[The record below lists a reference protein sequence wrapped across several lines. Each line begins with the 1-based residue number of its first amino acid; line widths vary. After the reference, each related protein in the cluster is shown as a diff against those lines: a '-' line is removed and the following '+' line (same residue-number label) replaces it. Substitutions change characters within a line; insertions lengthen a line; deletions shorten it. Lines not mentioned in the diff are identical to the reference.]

1 MRQAAAQAGSDLA
14 KARANAPMIGNMRH
28 LSLRLVRKF
37 IACNFALPFA
47 YMHKGPEGKWDAEA
61 IDMAVDLIGECPTTT
76 LTELIDTVCS
86 VLEAPMISKSALYEY
101 LNDRL
106 ISYKQVYHENQ
117 MRNDPAVIQER
128 KLFCQKL
135 MAHIGPLRAY
145 LDESGVSLGIAR
157 HRGRALIGELP
168 NQLGPRNSGTNESVV
183 CAIDNQH
190 GVFHMKHRKGAYT
203 KDIFQPFFQEVVDKY
218 AGEGVGSVIF
228 IMDNCRTH
236 DGLVLQMIARFAMI
250 NDVSAGY
257 DVWFLPR
264 YSPMLNPIEEC
275 FNVFKFAIR
284 HLFITQFRQEI
295 LAVMRAPWGTGET
308 ARAGILGRAIDMAIS
323 AVTPAKVQAQ

>member
-1 MRQAAAQAGSDLA
+1 
-14 KARANAPMIGNMRH
+14 
-28 LSLRLVRKF
+28 LSPQLIRKI
-37 IACNFALPFA
+37 IASNFALPFA
-47 YMHKGPEGKWDAEA
+47 YMHKGPEGKWGSEA
-61 IDMAVDLIGECPTTT
+61 IDMAVDLIAESPTMT

-86 VLEAPMISKSALYEY
+86 VLEALMISKSTLYAY

-128 KLFCQKL
+128 QLFCQKL
-135 MAHIGPLRAY
+135 MTHIGPVRAY

-157 HRGRALIGELP
+157 HRGRAPIGELP
-168 NQLGPRNSGTNESVV
+168 IELGPRNSGTNESVV
-183 CAIDNQH
+183 CAVDNQH

-203 KDIFQPFFQEVVDKY
+203 KETFQPFFQEVVDKY
-218 AGEGVGSVIF
+218 VAEGVRGVIF
-228 IMDNCRTH
+228 IMDNCRIH
-236 DGLVLQMIARFAMI
+236 DGAVLQMIARSAVI

-275 FNVFKFAIR
+275 FNVLKSAIR

-295 LAVMRAPWGTGET
+295 LDVMRAQWGMGE
-308 ARAGILGRAIDMAIS
+308 AVRAGILGRAIDMAIR
-323 AVTPAKVQAQ
+323 AVTPAKVQAHDTHMCTFVDPCLRGQAV